1 METVTAQEGE
11 PRGCVIDKDLEGSG
25 ETELEKDVREGSR
38 NVEMVNVESRS
49 RSEFSAMVHASGLTW
64 LPLYSHFNCNC
75 YRHLA
80 LVAHAAH
87 AAHLVIIPTGR
98 SND

>member
-75 YRHLA
+75 HRHLTLA
-80 LVAHAAH
+80 TCCSLGDH
-87 AAHLVIIPTGR
+87 
-98 SND
+98 SNRPQ